1 MNFYEI
7 TMTDS
12 SKMLSKIALNIKIKI
27 LNVGFKSQDTS
38 LRAEKIL
45 NPFSRLYLITRGD
58 LCVFHDKNQYNLKAN
73 TLHII
78 PCFEPCTFSCPQSF
92 ECYYLHFTSR
102 VYDGM
107 DIFALQNYQY
117 SVPAG
122 KRQKSLFKRLL
133 ELIPDK
139 DIKEIKTDGI
149 SNTTFKVTE
158 DSYSSKSAADIIESQ
173 GIVMQLLAPILRTA
187 QPHKEPSAASGFR
200 RFWGVMEYIDD
211 NIGRENLT
219 LGDIAQHAELNPTY
233 FSNVFYKLSGIRP
246 IEYLNKKRIQKAEV
260 LLLSNSASIQK
271 IAAMVG
277 FKEPS
282 YFSRVFKKYTGI
294 SPIQFRRGEPHSSEN
309 LTLKNS

>member
-1 MNFYEI
+1 
-7 TMTDS
+7 
-12 SKMLSKIALNIKIKI
+12 
-27 LNVGFKSQDTS
+27 
-38 LRAEKIL
+38 
-45 NPFSRLYLITRGD
+45 
-58 LCVFHDKNQYNLKAN
+58 
-73 TLHII
+73 
-78 PCFEPCTFSCPQSF
+78 
-92 ECYYLHFTSR
+92 
-102 VYDGM
+102 
-107 DIFALQNYQY
+107 
-117 SVPAG
+117 
-122 KRQKSLFKRLL
+122 
-133 ELIPDK
+133 
-139 DIKEIKTDGI
+139 
-149 SNTTFKVTE
+149 
-158 DSYSSKSAADIIESQ
+158 
-173 GIVMQLLAPILRTA
+173 
-187 QPHKEPSAASGFR
+187 
-200 RFWGVMEYIDD
+200 MEYIDD